1 MGVLEIFN
9 TGTYAILGTRCVES
23 ATCYEKNH
31 QKKKKYEE
39 YDFCLGTEKQ
49 LAGVAKFDQLSY
61 VCFINIIKEF
71 NVYQTR

>member
-1 MGVLEIFN
+1 MLWKEPP
-9 TGTYAILGTRCVES
+9 
-23 ATCYEKNH
+23 KNPLN
-31 QKKKKYEE
+31 YEE